1 MSHQS
6 FVPEKTEMREFSFK
20 ALFIGLVLTVILG
33 SANAYLGLRAGM
45 TIAATYPAAVIGMAV
60 LKLLRGSILEENM
73 ARTVGSI
80 GESVAAGAIFTIPA
94 FLIAG
99 VWTKFNTVEAY
110 LKTSALLFVGGLL
123 GILFVTLL
131 RRVMVT
137 DPDLTFPE
145 SLAAAEIHK
154 AGQKGS
160 AGAKHLFRAM
170 GLGALA
176 YALGVVQ
183 LYAASKEFILR
194 IGKIGTSLV
203 RLGASKTSPAVDV
216 GGTVAVSGPG
226 IFPAYLGVGYIIG
239 PRLASLN
246 FAGGVLAWGLFAP
259 LFMFFLG
266 PEIIA
271 KFYGPGVVLA
281 DVDWSS
287 LVDHVWKF
295 IIRPIAVGGML
306 VGAGYTL
313 FKMRKNLAAGMKRS
327 FSDVKKATGPTTV
340 VSRLEKDLN
349 IKVVMGGLAIT
360 FVLMILVYKI
370 FAGAF
375 LPALIAAIVMGVA
388 GFFFAAVSGNLVGT
402 IGSSNNPISGLT
414 LSTLIIAALLMVVVG
429 AAGASGVA
437 AVLGVAA
444 VVCVSSAV
452 AGEMLQDLK
461 VGHILGGTPWK
472 MQVGDIFGILLSSL
486 VLYFPIMVLI
496 GAFELGSK
504 DLSAPQAGLMAAL
517 SQGIVGGEMAWP
529 LIIVGM
535 LMGFAFILVQVRSPM
550 LVAVGMYLPL
560 ETTFAIF
567 CGGMIKGI
575 IDKLKAM
582 NPAQRVKF
590 MIKFMRFC
598 FYAYL
603 AIVFIELIITLPF
616 GKKLSWETSLY
627 LLIAFVLFFVFYLF
641 TRPIFGAQLSL
652 VQKLF
657 RRSLQKTEP
666 LNAAQKAR
674 VENVGILL
682 AAGFIAGEGLTA
694 LLRALWK
701 FLFLQHAIGSDIP
714 KVFAQPSYLVG
725 IGVLVLIAFYLIAVP
740 LRNAGA
746 ADEPPPPSAVI

>member
-1 MSHQS
+1 MSHQPY
-6 FVPEKTEMREFSFK
+6 VPEKTPMREFTFR
-20 ALFIGLVLTVILG
+20 ALLIGLVLTVILG
-33 SANAYLGLRAGM
+33 AANAYLGLRAGM

-60 LKLLRGSILEENM
+60 LKLMGGSILEENL

-99 VWTKFNTVEAY
+99 VWAKFNTVDAY

-123 GILFVTLL
+123 GIMFVTFL

-137 DPDLTFPE
+137 DPDLAFPE
-145 SLAAAEIHK
+145 SVAAAEIHK
-154 AGQKGS
+154 AGQRGS
-160 AGAKHLFRAM
+160 AGAKHLFAAM
-170 GLGALA
+170 GVGSLL

-183 LYAASKEFILR
+183 LYAASKEFIVR
-194 IGKIGTSLV
+194 IGKIGLSLV
-203 RLGASKTSPAVDV
+203 RLGTDKTSPVVDA
-216 GGTVAVSGPG
+216 GGTVAVAGPG

-259 LFMFFLG
+259 LLMFFLG
-266 PEIIA
+266 PQLID
-271 KFYGPGVVLA
+271 KFYGPGAALT
-281 DVDWSS
+281 DVAWPD
-287 LVDHVWKF
+287 LVTNVWKF

-306 VGAGYTL
+306 VGAGFTL
-313 FKMRKNLAAGMKRS
+313 FRMRKNLANGMKRS
-327 FSDVKKATGPTTV
+327 FSDVRKAAGQAEV

-349 IKVVMGGLAIT
+349 IKIVMGGLALT
-360 FVLMILVYKI
+360 FVLMILVYKV

-375 LPALIAAIVMGVA
+375 LPALVAAVVMGLA

-414 LSTLIIAALLMVVVG
+414 LSTLIIAALLMVLVG
-429 AAGASGVA
+429 ASGASGVA

-461 VGHILGGTPWK
+461 VGHILGGTPYK
-472 MQVGDIFGILLSSL
+472 MQIGNIFGILLSSF
-486 VLYFPIMVLI
+486 VLYFPLMVLI

-517 SQGIVGGEMAWP
+517 AQGIVGGEMAWP
-529 LIIVGM
+529 LIIAGM
-535 LMGFAFILVQVRSPM
+535 LMGFAFILIQVRSPM

-575 IDKLKAM
+575 
-582 NPAQRVKF
+582 F
-590 MIKFMRFC
+590 ERF
-598 FYAYL
+598 A
-603 AIVFIELIITLPF
+603 
-616 GKKLSWETSLY
+616 KKRN
-627 LLIAFVLFFVFYLF
+627 F
-641 TRPIFGAQLSL
+641 
-652 VQKLF
+652 
-657 RRSLQKTEP
+657 
-666 LNAAQKAR
+666 NAAQKAR
-674 VENVGILL
+674 AENVGILV
-682 AAGFIAGEGLTA
+682 AAGLIAGEGLTG

-701 FLFLQHAIGSDIP
+701 FLFLQNVIGSDIP
-714 KVFAQPSYLVG
+714 QIFKGPNYFGGVNLYWGGLV
-725 IGVLVLIAFYLIAVP
+725 VLALLAFYMISVP
-740 LRNAGA
+740 LRNAA
-746 ADEPPPPSAVI
+746 APDEPPPPSAVI